1 MKKLLN
7 YMIIFLASQQT
18 CFGMCS
24 VDDILNSQ
32 VSHETS
38 LFSVV
43 GALAFVIGLIFLTGF
58 IYAKLNVVGSRLAK
72 KTRNSDIEDKIIVL
86 SSTHLNNNQSL
97 HVVEVNGKKMLLG
110 ATQSSVTVLKDLG
123 EVKNSNNDVTDFTFE
138 QEIPE
143 SSQKVEEEKQPIDE
157 IFDKESLKEDLKSE
171 IDDEEDFGLYKKY
184 L

>member
-7 YMIIFLASQQT
+7 YMIIFLISQQT

-43 GALAFVIGLIFLTGF
+43 GALAFVIALIFLTGF
-58 IYAKLNVVGSRLAK
+58 IYAKLNVVGSKLAK

-97 HVVEVNGKKMLLG
+97 HVVEVNGKKLLLG
-110 ATQSSVTVLKDLG
+110 ATQSELTVLKDLG
-123 EVKNSNNDVTDFTFE
+123 EVKDRDYHEDVQEEHINNKI
-138 QEIPE
+138 EI
-143 SSQKVEEEKQPIDE
+143 KEEEKSPLDN
-157 IFDKESLKEDLKSE
+157 IFNEENEVEEKHFG
-171 IDDEEDFGLYKKY
+171 DDDEDFGLYKKY